1 MAAAT
6 HVVAFRVSGQSSV
19 SEIMELV
26 QPLALVLA
34 ADPGGSS
41 AFSLLIPLLLLGA
54 FFLFVIRPQR
64 QRQRAFLQVQGSL
77 VEGQEIVTTAGLYG
91 TVAEVGT
98 DFVLLEVAP
107 GVRVKLARAAVGQVL
122 TDREPA
128 SDVPPEDR
136 E

>member
-34 ADPGGSS
+34 ADSGGSS

-64 QRQRAFLQVQGSL
+64 RRQRAFLQVQGSL